1 MVAATPN
8 DAANRAPFQVRVG
21 ERPPEPVVGVCGDA
35 AAERRQVSFDEGPDE
50 VEPPLETRLVVSG
63 QEATREAAAYPE
75 SIADRVTPVGRAR
88 RRVSVGRQFAEPQ
101 G

>member
-35 AAERRQVSFDEGPDE
+35 AADRRQVAFDEGPDE

-63 QEATREAAAYPE
+63 QRTAGEAAANPE
-75 SIADRVTPVGRAR
+75 TIADLLVACGRACR
-88 RRVSVGRQFAEPQ
+88 HDVAGGDFT
-101 G
+101 